1 MNEYLKYST
10 SLLNGDIMDTTDLQ
24 LRKLLKN
31 WVGKHQ
37 PPVNGRARLLER
49 AASPRPNVEK
59 PISLPFV
66 TLPNEMFSWA
76 TVYSMERGVVALR
89 LVS

>member
-1 MNEYLKYST
+1 
-10 SLLNGDIMDTTDLQ
+10 MDTTDLQ

-37 PPVNGRARLLER
+37 PPANGRVRLLER
-49 AASPRPNVEK
+49 AASPKEDLERPTSFQFAEI
-59 PISLPFV
+59 PSEL
-66 TLPNEMFSWA
+66 FSWV